1 MQQTTDQAQAH
12 AHAHLIVLTD
22 RAANAAQLNF
32 SKEMKVEVATHLR
45 NAPDTLEALGE
56 PI

>member
-12 AHAHLIVLTD
+12 ALLIVLTD

-45 NAPDTLEALGE
+45 DALDALEALGE
-56 PI
+56 PA